1 MLSSGSYGKLV
12 PEKVKFYAYDANK
25 HSFPR
30 GIGELRAPPT
40 DTDGSKMYSEEQR
53 LSNLPALYVF
63 PATNKAMPW
72 TPYTGRAFAIEQL
85 EYIVGKASF
94 SLNLDLEDFRDLGK
108 RTVDEDNFIK
118 VIEKEGVINLRRAS
132 FDEL

>member
-1 MLSSGSYGKLV
+1 
-12 PEKVKFYAYDANK
+12 
-25 HSFPR
+25 
-30 GIGELRAPPT
+30 
-40 DTDGSKMYSEEQR
+40 
-53 LSNLPALYVF
+53 
-63 PATNKAMPW
+63 MPW

-94 SLNLDLEDFRDLGK
+94 NLNLDLEDFKDLGK

-118 VIEKEGVINLRRAS
+118 MIEKEGVINLRRAG